1 MFDPASFDLKQWT
14 IKDPKGKETSVMVFN
29 VQKNVS
35 LPAKLFHFNEGE
47 IRRRQQDAKN
57 PG

>member
-1 MFDPASFDLKQWT
+1 
-14 IKDPKGKETSVMVFN
+14 MVFN
-29 VQKNVS
+29 VQKNVAI
-35 LPAKLFHFNEGE
+35 PAKFFQFNEGE